1 MVRNFGLAA
10 LAGAAL
16 LVGCAYEPGSRSPEQ
31 GTAYSEVTRDAWGN
45 PISATATVRDEVYY
59 PAPAY
64 QAPPTVVTTAPAVV
78 AAPAPST
85 VYYDAYGRPV
95 AVAPGAAVAP
105 GTVLY
110 HPAR

>member
-1 MVRNFGLAA
+1 MVRDFGLAA

-16 LVGCAYEPGSRSPEQ
+16 LAGSAYDPGSRSPEQ

-78 AAPAPST
+78 TPAPAPAT

-95 AVAPGAAVAP
+95 AVAPG

-110 HPAR
+110 YPAR

>member
-16 LVGCAYEPGSRSPEQ
+16 LAGCAYDPGSLSVEQ

-45 PISATATVRDEVYY
+45 PVSATATVRDGVYY
-59 PAPAY
+59 PVPAY
-64 QAPPTVVTTAPAVV
+64 QAPPTVVTTAPTVV
-78 AAPAPST
+78 TTAPAPST

-95 AVAPGAAVAP
+95 GVAP

-110 HPAR
+110 YPTR

>member
-1 MVRNFGLAA
+1 MVRNFSLAA

-16 LVGCAYEPGSRSPEQ
+16 LAGCAYDPGSRSPEQ

-45 PISATATVRDEVYY
+45 PVSATATVRDEVYY

-78 AAPAPST
+78 APMPAPST

-95 AVAPGAAVAP
+95 AVAPGGV
-105 GTVLY
+105 VY
-110 HPAR
+110 YPAR